1 MQNNFS
7 LTNNGI
13 NTLLNLSEINI
24 PVNIDM
30 YFQLVDYKIL
40 QQQYNLYQCTMKDDV
55 NTYDRFILKS
65 SKPLII
71 NNIFHIK
78 TIRITISEEKRYINC
93 LIYENMKINDYLKRL
108 NNLKLIEEQKE
119 KEKKEKE
126 ELKRKELEEESKKK
140 KIEEEKDLFLNE
152 ELNLGTAL
160 LITNL
165 KHEEKKPRYNF
176 KWDKGNLKFFDL
188 SKNNIIEEEKENQLD
203 LNSSSEKKNL
213 NKIKEEDK
221 KNEII
226 EKEEKEKEDLNKMDI
241 EKNEN
246 KNIKDKEKEEKEEK
260 EEEKEEENEYKKEI
274 EEIFNSIN
282 LEDLFKINKK
292 KQQSQGKKLKQDFE
306 LIINLSMT
314 NYSKPIYVK
323 CIQKMILTNTK
334 NNRIVKC
341 LLTILRDSDGAEI
354 TAYTYGEKVIERIDK
369 IISLGG
375 VYIISK
381 YKVTPLY
388 FTSAINCNYRL
399 VLTIYT
405 KIEPMPPDSVFNNI
419 HFHFLTIEDLFFF
432 KEGCVVDICGIIYD
446 EGEPRI
452 YNMKNGQKYM
462 RNVLIADTTKKKL
475 NITLYEPHSKDD
487 RIKLE
492 KGEIIALK
500 YGRIGMAA
508 TRVKKINTTNYS
520 IIRNSTGDYQ
530 HDCLL
535 KNFYEENKNIDNFLF
550 IHIKEEYKYLK
561 DILSQMEYNTEH
573 NVPQSKFSF
582 VTKAYVDN
590 FCIDEDSLYKA
601 CPICS
606 KKVLETKENK
616 YECIL
621 CNKTFNKP
629 KYMFKLT
636 LRVKDTNAKAY
647 FRLIGI
653 KANKVLEVEPEV
665 VRQYLDEGRHK
676 DLENIEKKVL
686 FNEYIFT
693 VTLTSFINNR
703 TGKILHNMNIDS
715 MEKADGENLKRIF
728 ELIQDENE

>member
-203 LNSSSEKKNL
+203 LDSSSEKKNL

-246 KNIKDKEKEEKEEK
+246 KNIKDKEKEEK

>member
-13 NTLLNLSEINI
+13 NTLLNLSEINTPI
-24 PVNIDM
+24 NIDI
-30 YFQLVDYKIL
+30 YLQLTEYKIL

-55 NTYDRFILKS
+55 NTYDKFILKS

-78 TIRITISEEKRYINC
+78 KIRITISEEKRYINC
-93 LIYENMKINDYLKRL
+93 LIYESMKINDYLKRL
-108 NNLKLIEEQKE
+108 NNLNLIEEQKE
-119 KEKKEKE
+119 KERKEKE
-126 ELKRKELEEESKKK
+126 ELKKKELEEESKKK

-160 LITNL
+160 LISNF

-176 KWDKGNLKFFDL
+176 KWDKGNLNFFDL
-188 SKNNIIEEEKENQLD
+188 SKNSVIEEEKENQLD
-203 LNSSSEKKNL
+203 VDSSSDKKDL
-213 NKIKEEDK
+213 YKIKEDDK
-221 KNEII
+221 KNEITQ
-226 EKEEKEKEDLNKMDI
+226 KEEKKEEQKDDLNKMDI
-241 EKNEN
+241 DKKEDEK
-246 KNIKDKEKEEKEEK
+246 EK

-323 CIQKMILTNTK
+323 CIQKLILTNIK
-334 NNRIVKC
+334 NNKTVKC

-399 VLTIYT
+399 VLTICT

-535 KNFYEENKNIDNFLF
+535 KKFYEENQNIDNFLF

-582 VTKAYVDN
+582 VTKAYVEN

-621 CNKTFNKP
+621 CNKIFNKP

-636 LRVKDTNAKAY
+636 LRVRDTNAKAY

-693 VTLTSFINNR
+693 VTLTSFVNNR

-715 MEKADGENLKRIF
+715 MEKADGENLKRIL

>member
-246 KNIKDKEKEEKEEK
+246 KNIKDKEKEEK

>member
-226 EKEEKEKEDLNKMDI
+226 EKEEKEKEDINKKDI
-241 EKNEN
+241 EKKEN

>member
-65 SKPLII
+65 SKPLIK

>member
-203 LNSSSEKKNL
+203 LDSSSEKKNL

>member
-140 KIEEEKDLFLNE
+140 KNEEEKDLFLNE

-246 KNIKDKEKEEKEEK
+246 KNIKDKEKEEK